1 MCLPH
6 SRSHRSTAASREKV
20 LSAMSRF
27 YPKMSEY
34 GLSSDD
40 DLIEEQQE
48 EAGLGRLP
56 NIDRHLNQSHNRM
69 VGGPNSS
76 HRKSYKRRSGH
87 GSKVANAY
95 SYNTGNSVAS
105 SVSLADFDR
114 DYFDDDDDE
123 DDNDGDNDRVRGSGV
138 GGRTGSRKD
147 AQGLVKSVVRWLL
160 TASKWKIALMGLVL
174 GLACAVV
181 HQSYS
186 WLMVDNSTGEGHI
199 SLEDNRLCMHLCA
212 VIKYLHTCTVND

>member
-1 MCLPH
+1 
-6 SRSHRSTAASREKV
+6 
-20 LSAMSRF
+20 MSRF

-40 DLIEEQQE
+40 DWIEDQEE

-56 NIDRHLNQSHNRM
+56 DKNRHLNQSHNRT

-76 HRKSYKRRSGH
+76 HRRSYKRRSGH

-114 DYFDDDDDE
+114 DYFDDDDD
-123 DDNDGDNDRVRGSGV
+123 DDNDVDNDRVRGSGV

-147 AQGLVKSVVRWLL
+147 AQGLVKSVVQWLL

-199 SLEDNRLCMHLCA
+199 SLKDNRLRMHCA
-212 VIKYLHTCTVND
+212 VIINTCTPV